1 MVDAESALFRV
12 NLRFISDL
20 TGTRG
25 FQSELSSCGLEF
37 VRRRDALLFESESLV
52 LFDQTFA
59 LVAQRFVF
67 VTKLNC
73 GEVLLRGE
81 YKSAGQ
87 DQAAEQ
93 QHRESRQGGDVSTA
107 MNLGV
112 LLMLRK
118 SFHLYNPWLIFDK
131 P

>member
-1 MVDAESALFRV
+1 MFDAEPTLIRV
-12 NLRFISDL
+12 DLRLISDL
-20 TGTRG
+20 TGTRR
-25 FQSELSSCGLEF
+25 FQSELPSCGLEF
-37 VRRRDALLFESESLV
+37 VRRSDALLFESQSLV
-52 LFDQTFA
+52 LFEQTFA

-93 QHRESRQGGDVSTA
+93 QHRESRQCGDVSTA
-107 MNLGV
+107 TN
-112 LLMLRK
+112 
-118 SFHLYNPWLIFDK
+118 
-131 P
+131 